1 MRVIVVGLGVQGKK
15 RLKVAKEDVVCTVDP
30 FVGSSDYKNLYDVP
44 LSSYDSAMLCIQDDL
59 KIEFITYLLKN
70 KKNILVE
77 KPIFSESEEEIA
89 KIIDLANKSNVS
101 CYTAYN
107 HRFEP
112 HFINMKNL
120 IQSGEFGKVYSV
132 RMFYG
137 NGTAKLVN
145 DSKWRDSGKGVL
157 PDLGSHLLDTLNFWF
172 DEKFENF
179 RIIQANTFENKA
191 YDNVI
196 IDSIGNISI
205 LMEMSLTSW
214 RNHFFCDVVFEKGSA
229 HISSLCKWGPSSF
242 ITRKRELP
250 SGKPDEK
257 ILTLSEPDPTWI
269 SEYEY
274 FKSICKKHQSNT
286 ENDLWINNVLRN
298 L

>member
-30 FVGSSDYKNLYDVP
+30 FVESSDYKNLYDVP

-179 RIIQANTFENKA
+179 RIIQANKFENKA

-274 FKSICKKHQSNT
+274 FQSICKKHQSNT